1 MQICHERIPYGGQ
14 NIQISTQSARTIGV
28 GFVLDRRTRKLPSL
42 HPLEKEKTLA
52 NLFPI
57 WYHNDTDEKKA
68 AIIYMGKW
76 NASTLSLTGVGEARR
91 AALEKAEIRTL
102 GDLVLDFP
110 RAYQD
115 RGTIV
120 PIAQLGEWEEGKPA
134 AILATVATEP
144 QVRMIRRGMTLCKF
158 RVFDESGT
166 LEVTYFNMPYV
177 RDTFHTGATFRFFGK
192 YTRAP
197 SGKMQAANP
206 IYEPYAEDRA
216 LPSIVPVYSLP
227 GGIRQKQMH
236 QMTGEALRICGPE
249 IAETL
254 PPEILQKMAL
264 PSRTYMINTLHR
276 PQSMADLER
285 AKRRLVFEELFLQF
299 LCMAQSGAGE
309 AKPNPCVMAD
319 TDTSPLTALL
329 PYPLT
334 GAQKRSIAE
343 IAADVS
349 GAFRMNRIL
358 IGDVGSG
365 KTVVAAAGAYLAVK
379 NGYRAAI
386 LVPTE
391 ILASQHYAD
400 LSPLFAALGIR
411 TALLTGSTPKKQRM
425 EIYAGLTDDVLTLD
439 GTGAVEVIIG
449 THALLTESVV
459 IDRLGMVIIDE
470 QHRFGVLE
478 RAAILDKGD
487 GCHCLVMS
495 ATPIP
500 RTLSL
505 VAYGGLS
512 RSILDEM
519 PSGRQKVDTFLVD
532 SGYHARLL
540 GFIRKQ
546 KAEGHQTYV
555 VCPAVEETAA
565 EEKASADPD
574 DLSNIPLSFEPEE
587 EKPPLKAAVAYAQ
600 TLSEELPELSV
611 AFVHGRMRPA
621 EKDAVMQRFLSGD
634 VDVLVS
640 TTVIE
645 VGVNVPNA
653 TLMIVENAERFGLS
667 QLHQLRGRV
676 GRGSAKSYFVMVT
689 DSVQEASVERLKVIK
704 KYTDGYAIAEMDLE
718 MRGPGDFI
726 TGSGTRQHGEDRFR
740 LAASCRD
747 NVLIEETVRLAREVT
762 DRDPMLSAMPA
773 IRTQLDRL
781 RLDEENTGN

>member
-1 MQICHERIPYGGQ
+1 MG
-14 NIQISTQSARTIGV
+14 NWNTSVLALSGV
-28 GFVLDRRTRKLPSL
+28 GD
-42 HPLEKEKTLA
+42 
-52 NLFPI
+52 
-57 WYHNDTDEKKA
+57 
-68 AIIYMGKW
+68 
-76 NASTLSLTGVGEARR
+76 ARR
-91 AALEKAEIRTL
+91 AALEKAGIRTL

-120 PIAQLGEWEEGKPA
+120 PIARLCDLEEGRPA

-144 QVRMIRRGMTLCKF
+144 QFRVIRRGMSLTKV

-166 LEVTYFNMPYV
+166 LEITYFNMPYV
-177 RDTFHTGATFRFFGK
+177 REAFHIGATYRFFGK
-192 YTRAP
+192 YNRAP
-197 SGKMQAANP
+197 NGKMQTANP
-206 IYEPYAEDRA
+206 IYEPFSEDKP

-236 QMTGEALRICGPE
+236 QMTGEALRLCGAE
-249 IAETL
+249 ITETL
-254 PPEILQKMAL
+254 PPEILQRMAL
-264 PSRTYMINTLHR
+264 PARSYMIHALHR
-276 PQSMADLER
+276 PENMAHLER

-319 TDTSPLTALL
+319 TDTTPLTALL
-329 PYPLT
+329 PYSLT
-334 GAQKRSIAE
+334 GAQSRAIAE

-349 GAFRMNRIL
+349 GKNRMNRIL

-379 NGYRAAI
+379 NGYRAAL

-391 ILASQHYAD
+391 ILAAQHHAD
-400 LSPLFAALGIR
+400 LAPLFAGLGIR
-411 TALLTGSTPKKQRM
+411 AELLTGSTPKKKRAQ
-425 EIYAGLTDDVLTLD
+425 ITDALTDETLTID
-439 GTGAVEVIIG
+439 GSGKVDVIIG

-470 QHRFGVLE
+470 QHRFGVME

-512 RSILDEM
+512 RSVLDEM
-519 PSGRQKVDTFLVD
+519 PAGRQKIDTFLVD
-532 SGYHARLL
+532 STFHERLI

-555 VCPAVEETAA
+555 VCPAVEEAEP
-565 EEKASADPD
+565 EEKASADPE
-574 DLSNIPLSFEPEE
+574 DLANMQLTLEPEE
-587 EKPPLKAAVAYAQ
+587 EKPPLKAAVAYAE
-600 TLSEELPELSV
+600 TLAQELPELSV
-611 AFVHGRMRPA
+611 AFVHGKMRPA
-621 EKDAVMQRFLSGD
+621 DKEEVMRRFVAGA

-653 TLMIVENAERFGLS
+653 TLMIVENADRFGLS

-676 GRGSAKSYFVMVT
+676 GRGQAKSYFVMVT
-689 DSVQEASVERLKVIK
+689 DSTQESSLERLRVIK
-704 KYTDGYAIAEMDLE
+704 KYTDGYEIAEMDLAL
-718 MRGPGDFI
+718 RGPGDFI

-747 NVLIEETVRLAREVT
+747 SNLIEESVSLARAVI
-762 DRDPMLSAMPA
+762 DRDPTLSAMPA
-773 IRTQLDRL
+773 IRLQLDRL
-781 RLDEENTGN
+781 RRENEADNTRN

>member
-1 MQICHERIPYGGQ
+1 MGNWNR
-14 NIQISTQSARTIGV
+14 S
-28 GFVLDRRTRKLPSL
+28 VLA
-42 HPLEKEKTLA
+42 LA
-52 NLFPI
+52 
-57 WYHNDTDEKKA
+57 
-68 AIIYMGKW
+68 
-76 NASTLSLTGVGEARR
+76 GVGEARR
-91 AALEKAEIRTL
+91 AALEKAGICTL

-120 PIAQLGEWEEGKPA
+120 SIARLAELDENTPC

-144 QVRMIRRGMTLCKF
+144 QFRVIRRGMSLTKF

-177 RDTFHTGATFRFFGK
+177 RDAFHIGATYRFFGK
-192 YTRAP
+192 YNRAP
-197 SGKMQAANP
+197 NGKMQTANP
-206 IYEPYAEDRA
+206 IYEPFSEDKP
-216 LPSIVPVYSLP
+216 LPAIVPVYSLP

-236 QMTGEALRICGPE
+236 QMTDEALRLCGAE

-254 PPEILQKMAL
+254 PPAILQEMAL
-264 PSRTYMINTLHR
+264 PARSYMIRTLHR
-276 PQSMADLER
+276 PETMADLDR

-319 TDTSPLTALL
+319 TDTTPLTALL
-329 PYPLT
+329 PYSLT
-334 GAQKRSIAE
+334 GAQSRAIAE

-349 GAFRMNRIL
+349 GKNRMNRIL

-365 KTVVAAAGAYLAVK
+365 KTVVAAAGAYLTVK
-379 NGYRAAI
+379 NGYRAAL

-391 ILASQHYAD
+391 ILAAQHHAD
-400 LSPLFAALGIR
+400 LAPLFAGLGIR
-411 TALLTGSTPKKQRM
+411 AELLTGSTPRKKRAQ
-425 EIYAGLTDDVLTLD
+425 ITDALTDETLTID
-439 GTGAVEVIIG
+439 GSGKVDVIIG

-470 QHRFGVLE
+470 QHRFGVME

-512 RSILDEM
+512 RSVLDEM
-519 PSGRQKVDTFLVD
+519 PAGRQKIDTFLVD
-532 SGYHARLL
+532 STFHERLI

-555 VCPAVEETAA
+555 VCPAVEEAEP
-565 EEKASADPD
+565 EEKASADPE
-574 DLSNIPLSFEPEE
+574 DLANMQLTLEPEE
-587 EKPPLKAAVAYAQ
+587 EKPPLKAAVAYAE
-600 TLSEELPELSV
+600 TLAQELPELSV
-611 AFVHGRMRPA
+611 AFVHGKMRPA
-621 EKDAVMQRFLSGD
+621 DKEEVMRRFVAGA

-676 GRGSAKSYFVMVT
+676 GRGKAKSYFVMVT
-689 DSVQEASVERLKVIK
+689 DSKQEASLERLRVIK
-704 KYTDGYAIAEMDLE
+704 KYTDGYEIAEMDLAL
-718 MRGPGDFI
+718 RGPGDFI

-747 NVLIEETVRLAREVT
+747 TALIEESVSLARAVI
-762 DRDPMLSAMPA
+762 DRDPTLSAMPA
-773 IRTQLDRL
+773 IRLQLDRL
-781 RLDEENTGN
+781 RRERETDNTGN

>member
-1 MQICHERIPYGGQ
+1 MWREKRERFSVSPKKKGGG
-14 NIQISTQSARTIGV
+14 NMGNWNTSVLALSGV
-28 GFVLDRRTRKLPSL
+28 GD
-42 HPLEKEKTLA
+42 
-52 NLFPI
+52 
-57 WYHNDTDEKKA
+57 
-68 AIIYMGKW
+68 
-76 NASTLSLTGVGEARR
+76 ARR
-91 AALEKAEIRTL
+91 AALEKAGIRTL

-120 PIAQLGEWEEGKPA
+120 PIARLCDLEEGKPA

-144 QVRMIRRGMTLCKF
+144 QFRVIRRGMSLTKF

-166 LEVTYFNMPYV
+166 LEITYFNMPYV
-177 RDTFHTGATFRFFGK
+177 REAFHIGATYRFFGK
-192 YTRAP
+192 YNRAP
-197 SGKMQAANP
+197 NGKMQTANP
-206 IYEPYAEDRA
+206 IYEPFSEDKP

-236 QMTGEALRICGPE
+236 QMTGEALRLCGAE
-249 IAETL
+249 ITETL
-254 PPEILQKMAL
+254 PPEILQRMAL
-264 PSRTYMINTLHR
+264 PARSYMIHALHR
-276 PQSMADLER
+276 PENMAHLER
-285 AKRRLVFEELFLQF
+285 AKRRLVFEELLLQF

-319 TDTSPLTALL
+319 TDTTPLTALL
-329 PYPLT
+329 PYSLT
-334 GAQKRSIAE
+334 GAQSRAIAE

-349 GAFRMNRIL
+349 GKNRMNRIL

-379 NGYRAAI
+379 NGYRAAL

-391 ILASQHYAD
+391 ILAAQHHAD
-400 LSPLFAALGIR
+400 LAPLFAGLGIR
-411 TALLTGSTPKKQRM
+411 AELLTGSTPKKKRAQ
-425 EIYAGLTDDVLTLD
+425 ITDALTDETLTID
-439 GTGAVEVIIG
+439 GSGKVDVIIG

-470 QHRFGVLE
+470 QHRFGVME

-512 RSILDEM
+512 RSVLDEM
-519 PSGRQKVDTFLVD
+519 PAGRQKIDTFLVD
-532 SGYHARLL
+532 STFHERLI

-555 VCPAVEETAA
+555 VCPAVEEAEP
-565 EEKASADPD
+565 EEKASADPE
-574 DLSNIPLSFEPEE
+574 DLANMQLTLEPEE
-587 EKPPLKAAVAYAQ
+587 EKPPLKAAVAYAE
-600 TLSEELPELSV
+600 TLAQELPELSV
-611 AFVHGRMRPA
+611 AFVHGKMRPA
-621 EKDAVMQRFLSGD
+621 DKEEVMRRFVAGA

-676 GRGSAKSYFVMVT
+676 GRGQAKSYFVMVT
-689 DSVQEASVERLKVIK
+689 DSTQESSLERLRVIK
-704 KYTDGYAIAEMDLE
+704 KYTDGYEIAEMDLAL
-718 MRGPGDFI
+718 RGPGDFI

-747 NVLIEETVRLAREVT
+747 TALIEECVSLARAVI
-762 DRDPMLSAMPA
+762 DRDPTLSAMPA
-773 IRTQLDRL
+773 IRLQLDRL
-781 RLDEENTGN
+781 RRERETDNTGN

>member
-1 MQICHERIPYGGQ
+1 MGNWNR
-14 NIQISTQSARTIGV
+14 S
-28 GFVLDRRTRKLPSL
+28 VLA
-42 HPLEKEKTLA
+42 LA
-52 NLFPI
+52 
-57 WYHNDTDEKKA
+57 
-68 AIIYMGKW
+68 
-76 NASTLSLTGVGEARR
+76 GVGEARR
-91 AALEKAEIRTL
+91 AALEKAGICTL

-120 PIAQLGEWEEGKPA
+120 SIARLAELDENTPC

-144 QVRMIRRGMTLCKF
+144 QFRVIRRGMSLTKF

-177 RDTFHTGATFRFFGK
+177 RDAFHIGATYRFFGK
-192 YTRAP
+192 YNRAP
-197 SGKMQAANP
+197 NGKMQTANP
-206 IYEPYAEDRA
+206 IYEPFSEDKP
-216 LPSIVPVYSLP
+216 LPAIVPVYSLP

-236 QMTGEALRICGPE
+236 QMTDEALRLCGAE

-254 PPEILQKMAL
+254 PPAILQEMAL
-264 PSRTYMINTLHR
+264 PARSYMIRTLHR
-276 PQSMADLER
+276 PETMADLER

-319 TDTSPLTALL
+319 TDTTPLTALL
-329 PYPLT
+329 PYSLT
-334 GAQKRSIAE
+334 GAQSRAIAE

-349 GAFRMNRIL
+349 GKNRMNRIL

-365 KTVVAAAGAYLAVK
+365 KTVVAAAGAYLTVK
-379 NGYRAAI
+379 NGYRAAL

-391 ILASQHYAD
+391 ILAAQHHAD
-400 LSPLFAALGIR
+400 LAPLFAGLGIR
-411 TALLTGSTPKKQRM
+411 AELLTGSTPRKKRAQ
-425 EIYAGLTDDVLTLD
+425 ITDALTDETLTID
-439 GTGAVEVIIG
+439 GSGKVDVIIG

-470 QHRFGVLE
+470 QHRFGVME

-512 RSILDEM
+512 RSVLDEM
-519 PSGRQKVDTFLVD
+519 PAGRQKIDTFLVD
-532 SGYHARLL
+532 STFHERLI

-555 VCPAVEETAA
+555 VCPAVEEAEP
-565 EEKASADPD
+565 EEKASADPE
-574 DLSNIPLSFEPEE
+574 DLANMQLTLEPEE
-587 EKPPLKAAVAYAQ
+587 EKPPLKAAVAYAE
-600 TLSEELPELSV
+600 TLQQELPELSV
-611 AFVHGRMRPA
+611 AFVHGKMRPA
-621 EKDAVMQRFLSGD
+621 DKEEVMRRFVAGA

-676 GRGSAKSYFVMVT
+676 GRGKAKSYFVMVT
-689 DSVQEASVERLKVIK
+689 DSKQEASLERLRVIK
-704 KYTDGYAIAEMDLE
+704 KYTDGYEIAEMDLAL
-718 MRGPGDFI
+718 RGPGDFI

-747 NVLIEETVRLAREVT
+747 NDLIEETVRLARAML
-762 DRDPMLSAMPA
+762 DRDPTLSAMPA
-773 IRTQLDRL
+773 IRLQLDRL
-781 RLDEENTGN
+781 RRERETDNTGN

>member
-1 MQICHERIPYGGQ
+1 MG
-14 NIQISTQSARTIGV
+14 NWNTSVLALSGV
-28 GFVLDRRTRKLPSL
+28 GD
-42 HPLEKEKTLA
+42 
-52 NLFPI
+52 
-57 WYHNDTDEKKA
+57 
-68 AIIYMGKW
+68 
-76 NASTLSLTGVGEARR
+76 ARR
-91 AALEKAEIRTL
+91 AALEKAGIRTL

-120 PIAQLGEWEEGKPA
+120 PIARLCDLEEGRPA

-144 QVRMIRRGMTLCKF
+144 QFRVIRRGMSLTKF

-166 LEVTYFNMPYV
+166 LEITYFNMPYV
-177 RDTFHTGATFRFFGK
+177 REAFHIGATYRFFGK
-192 YTRAP
+192 YNRAP
-197 SGKMQAANP
+197 NGKMQTANP
-206 IYEPYAEDRA
+206 IYEPFLEDKP

-236 QMTGEALRICGPE
+236 QMTGEALRLCGAE
-249 IAETL
+249 ITETL
-254 PPEILQKMAL
+254 PPEILQRMAL
-264 PSRTYMINTLHR
+264 PARSYMIHALHR
-276 PQSMADLER
+276 PENMAHLER
-285 AKRRLVFEELFLQF
+285 SKRRLVFEELFLQF

-319 TDTSPLTALL
+319 TDTTPLTALL
-329 PYPLT
+329 PYSLT
-334 GAQKRSIAE
+334 GAQSRAIAE

-349 GAFRMNRIL
+349 GKNRMNRIL

-379 NGYRAAI
+379 NGYRAAL

-391 ILASQHYAD
+391 ILAAQHHAD
-400 LSPLFAALGIR
+400 LAPLFAGLGIR
-411 TALLTGSTPKKQRM
+411 AELLTGSTPKKKRAQ
-425 EIYAGLTDDVLTLD
+425 ITDALTDETLTID
-439 GTGAVEVIIG
+439 GSGKVDVIIG

-470 QHRFGVLE
+470 QHRFGVME

-512 RSILDEM
+512 RSVLDEM
-519 PSGRQKVDTFLVD
+519 PAGRQKIDTFLVD
-532 SGYHARLL
+532 STFHERLI

-555 VCPAVEETAA
+555 VCPAVEEAEP
-565 EEKASADPD
+565 EEKASADPE
-574 DLSNIPLSFEPEE
+574 DLANMQLTLEPEE
-587 EKPPLKAAVAYAQ
+587 EKPPLKAAVAYAE
-600 TLSEELPELSV
+600 TLAQELPELSV
-611 AFVHGRMRPA
+611 AFVHGKMRPA
-621 EKDAVMQRFLSGD
+621 DKEEVMRRFVAGA

-676 GRGSAKSYFVMVT
+676 GRGQAKSYFVMVT
-689 DSVQEASVERLKVIK
+689 DSTQESSLERLRVIK
-704 KYTDGYAIAEMDLE
+704 KYTDGYEIAEMDLAL
-718 MRGPGDFI
+718 RGPGDFI

-747 NVLIEETVRLAREVT
+747 TALIEESVSLARTVI
-762 DRDPMLSAMPA
+762 DRDPTLSAMPA
-773 IRTQLDRL
+773 IRLQLDRL
-781 RLDEENTGN
+781 RKENEADNTGN

>member
-1 MQICHERIPYGGQ
+1 MGNWNR
-14 NIQISTQSARTIGV
+14 S
-28 GFVLDRRTRKLPSL
+28 VLA
-42 HPLEKEKTLA
+42 LA
-52 NLFPI
+52 
-57 WYHNDTDEKKA
+57 
-68 AIIYMGKW
+68 
-76 NASTLSLTGVGEARR
+76 GVGEARR
-91 AALEKAEIRTL
+91 AALEKAGICTL

-120 PIAQLGEWEEGKPA
+120 SIARLAELDENTPC

-144 QVRMIRRGMTLCKF
+144 QFRVIRRGMSLTKF

-177 RDTFHTGATFRFFGK
+177 RDAFHIGATYRFFGK
-192 YTRAP
+192 YNRAP
-197 SGKMQAANP
+197 NGKMQTANP
-206 IYEPYAEDRA
+206 IYEPFSEDKP
-216 LPSIVPVYSLP
+216 LPAIVPVYSLP

-236 QMTGEALRICGPE
+236 QMTDEALRLCGAE

-254 PPEILQKMAL
+254 PPAILQEMAL
-264 PSRTYMINTLHR
+264 PARSYMIRTLHR
-276 PQSMADLER
+276 PETMADLER

-319 TDTSPLTALL
+319 TDTTPLTALL
-329 PYPLT
+329 PYSLT
-334 GAQKRSIAE
+334 GAQSRAIAE

-349 GAFRMNRIL
+349 GKNRMNRIL

-365 KTVVAAAGAYLAVK
+365 KTVVAAAGAYLTVK
-379 NGYRAAI
+379 NGYRAAL

-391 ILASQHYAD
+391 ILAAQHHAD
-400 LSPLFAALGIR
+400 LAPLFAGLGIR
-411 TALLTGSTPKKQRM
+411 AELLTGSTPKKKRAQ
-425 EIYAGLTDDVLTLD
+425 ITDALTDETLTID
-439 GTGAVEVIIG
+439 GSGKVDVIIG

-470 QHRFGVLE
+470 QHRFGVME

-487 GCHCLVMS
+487 CHCLVMS

-512 RSILDEM
+512 RSVLDEM
-519 PSGRQKVDTFLVD
+519 PAGRQKIDTFLVD
-532 SGYHARLL
+532 STFHERLI

-555 VCPAVEETAA
+555 VCPAVEEAEP
-565 EEKASADPD
+565 EEKASADPE
-574 DLSNIPLSFEPEE
+574 DLANMQLTLEPEE
-587 EKPPLKAAVAYAQ
+587 EKPPLKAAVAYAE
-600 TLSEELPELSV
+600 TLAQELPELSV
-611 AFVHGRMRPA
+611 AFVHGKMRPA
-621 EKDAVMQRFLSGD
+621 DKEEVMRRFVAGA

-676 GRGSAKSYFVMVT
+676 GRGKAKSYFVMVT
-689 DSVQEASVERLKVIK
+689 DSKQEASLERLRVIK
-704 KYTDGYAIAEMDLE
+704 KYTDGYEIAEMDLAL
-718 MRGPGDFI
+718 RGPGDFI

-747 NVLIEETVRLAREVT
+747 TALIEESVSLARAVI
-762 DRDPMLSAMPA
+762 DRDPTLSAMPA
-773 IRTQLDRL
+773 IRLQLDRL
-781 RLDEENTGN
+781 RRERETDNTGN

>member
-1 MQICHERIPYGGQ
+1 MGNWNR
-14 NIQISTQSARTIGV
+14 S
-28 GFVLDRRTRKLPSL
+28 VLA
-42 HPLEKEKTLA
+42 LA
-52 NLFPI
+52 
-57 WYHNDTDEKKA
+57 
-68 AIIYMGKW
+68 
-76 NASTLSLTGVGEARR
+76 GVGEARR
-91 AALEKAEIRTL
+91 AALEKAGICTL

-120 PIAQLGEWEEGKPA
+120 SIARLAELDENTPC

-144 QVRMIRRGMTLCKF
+144 QFRVIRRGMSLTKF

-177 RDTFHTGATFRFFGK
+177 RDAFHIGGTYRFFGK
-192 YTRAP
+192 YNRAP
-197 SGKMQAANP
+197 NGKMQTANP
-206 IYEPYAEDRA
+206 IYEPFSEDKP
-216 LPSIVPVYSLP
+216 LPAIVPVYSLP

-236 QMTGEALRICGPE
+236 QMTDEALRLCGAE
-249 IAETL
+249 ITETL
-254 PPEILQKMAL
+254 PPEILQRMAL
-264 PSRTYMINTLHR
+264 PARSYMIRTLHR
-276 PQSMADLER
+276 PETMADLDR
-285 AKRRLVFEELFLQF
+285 AKRRLVFEELLLQF

-309 AKPNPCVMAD
+309 RKPNSCVLAD
-319 TDTSPLTALL
+319 TDISPLTALL

-334 GAQKRSIAE
+334 GAQTRAIGE
-343 IAADVS
+343 IATDVA
-349 GAFRMNRIL
+349 GAYRMNRIL

-365 KTVVAAAGAYLAVK
+365 KTVVAAASAYLAVK
-379 NGYRAAI
+379 NGYRAAL

-391 ILASQHYAD
+391 ILAAQHYAD
-400 LSPLFAALGIR
+400 LAPLFAKLGIR
-411 TALLTGSTPKKQRM
+411 VELLTGSTPKKKRT
-425 EIYAGLTDDVLTLD
+425 EIAEALTDELLTID
-439 GTGAVEVIIG
+439 GGGKVEFIIG
-449 THALLTESVV
+449 THALLTESVA

-470 QHRFGVLE
+470 QHRFGVME

-487 GCHCLVMS
+487 CHCLVMS

-512 RSILDEM
+512 RSVLDEM
-519 PSGRQKVDTFLVD
+519 PAGRQKIDTFLVD
-532 SGYHARLL
+532 STFHERLI

-546 KAEGHQTYV
+546 KAECHQTYV
-555 VCPAVEETAA
+555 VCPAVEEAEP
-565 EEKASADPD
+565 EEKASADPE
-574 DLSNIPLSFEPEE
+574 DLANMQLTLEPEE
-587 EKPPLKAAVAYAQ
+587 EKPPLKAAVAYAE
-600 TLSEELPELSV
+600 TLAQELPELSV
-611 AFVHGRMRPA
+611 AFVHGKMRPA
-621 EKDAVMQRFLSGD
+621 DKEEVMRRFVAGA

-676 GRGSAKSYFVMVT
+676 GRGQAKSYFVMVT
-689 DSVQEASVERLKVIK
+689 DSKQESSLERLRVIK
-704 KYTDGYAIAEMDLE
+704 KYTDGYEIAEMDLAL
-718 MRGPGDFI
+718 RGPGDFI

-747 NVLIEETVRLAREVT
+747 NDLIEETVHLARDMV
-762 DRDPMLSAMPA
+762 DRDPTLANTPA
-773 IRTQLDRL
+773 L
-781 RLDEENTGN
+781 RAQVEALRHDLEADNTGN

>member
-1 MQICHERIPYGGQ
+1 MGKRRFQVAFTIKSPYQ
-14 NIQISTQSARTIGV
+14 QVSLQQKNDKCGV
-28 GFVLDRRTRKLPSL
+28 SP
-42 HPLEKEKTLA
+42 EKTLA
-52 NLFPI
+52 NRGAI
-57 WYHNDTDEKKA
+57 WYDNYNRYKKA
-68 AIIYMGKW
+68 ADDMDNW
-76 NASTLSLTGVGEARR
+76 NRSVLALTGVGEARR
-91 AALEKAEIRTL
+91 AALEKAGIRTL
-102 GDLVLDFP
+102 GDLVLDYP

-120 PIAQLGEWEEGKPA
+120 PIARLAELDEGTPA

-144 QVRMIRRGMTLCKF
+144 QFRVIRRGMSLTKF

-177 RDTFHTGATFRFFGK
+177 REAFHIGATYRFFGK
-192 YTRAP
+192 YNRAP
-197 SGKMQAANP
+197 NGKMQSANP
-206 IYEPYAEDRA
+206 IYEPFSEDKP
-216 LPSIVPVYSLP
+216 LPAIVPVYSLP

-236 QMTGEALRICGPE
+236 QMTGEALRLCGAE
-249 IAETL
+249 IPETL
-254 PPEILQKMAL
+254 PPAILQEMAL
-264 PSRTYMINTLHR
+264 PARTYMIRTLHR
-276 PQSMADLER
+276 PETMADLDR
-285 AKRRLVFEELFLQF
+285 AKRRLVFEELLLQF

-309 AKPNPCVMAD
+309 TKPNVCVMAD
-319 TDTSPLTALL
+319 TDVTPLTALL

-334 GAQKRSIAE
+334 GAQSRAVGE
-343 IAADVS
+343 IAADVA
-349 GAFRMNRIL
+349 GKNRMNRIL

-365 KTVVAAAGAYLAVK
+365 KTVVAAASAYLAVK
-379 NGYRAAI
+379 NGYRAAL

-391 ILASQHYAD
+391 ILAAQHYAD
-400 LSPLFAALGIR
+400 LAPLFEKLGIR
-411 TALLTGSTPKKQRM
+411 TALLTGSTSKKERA
-425 EIYAGLTDDVLTLD
+425 EITAALSDDTLTLD
-439 GTGAVEVIIG
+439 DSGKIGFIIG

-459 IDRLGMVIIDE
+459 IDRLGMAIIDE
-470 QHRFGVLE
+470 QHRFGVME
-478 RAAILDKGD
+478 RAAILDKSD

-512 RSILDEM
+512 RSVLDEM
-519 PSGRQKVDTFLVD
+519 PAGRQKIDTFLVD
-532 SGYHARLL
+532 STYHERLL

-555 VCPAVEETAA
+555 VCPAVEEAQQP
-565 EEKASADPD
+565 EKPSADPED
-574 DLSNIPLSFEPEE
+574 YANMTLDFASEE
-587 EKPPLKAAVAYAQ
+587 EKPPLKAATTYAE
-600 TLSEELPELSV
+600 TLAKELPELSV
-611 AFVHGRMRPA
+611 AFVHGKMRPA
-621 EKDAVMQRFLSGD
+621 EKDAVMRHFIAGE

-676 GRGSAKSYFVMVT
+676 GRGKAKSYFVMVT
-689 DSVQEASVERLKVIK
+689 DSRQDASLERLRVIK
-704 KYTDGYAIAEMDLE
+704 KYTDGYEIAEMDLAL
-718 MRGPGDFI
+718 RGPGDFI

-747 NVLIEETVRLAREVT
+747 NDLIEETVRLARGMV
-762 DRDPMLSAMPA
+762 DRDPTLSHTPA
-773 IRTQLDRL
+773 L
-781 RLDEENTGN
+781 RAQVDALRRDMEADNTGN

>member
-1 MQICHERIPYGGQ
+1 MGNWNR
-14 NIQISTQSARTIGV
+14 S
-28 GFVLDRRTRKLPSL
+28 VLA
-42 HPLEKEKTLA
+42 LA
-52 NLFPI
+52 
-57 WYHNDTDEKKA
+57 
-68 AIIYMGKW
+68 
-76 NASTLSLTGVGEARR
+76 GVGEARR
-91 AALEKAEIRTL
+91 AALEKAGICTL

-120 PIAQLGEWEEGKPA
+120 SIARLAELDENTPC

-144 QVRMIRRGMTLCKF
+144 QFRVIRRGMSLTKF

-177 RDTFHTGATFRFFGK
+177 RDAFHIGGTYRFFGK
-192 YTRAP
+192 YNRAP
-197 SGKMQAANP
+197 NGKMQTANP
-206 IYEPYAEDRA
+206 IYEPFSEDKP
-216 LPSIVPVYSLP
+216 LPAIVPVYSLP

-236 QMTGEALRICGPE
+236 QMTDEALRLCGAE
-249 IAETL
+249 ITETL
-254 PPEILQKMAL
+254 PPEILQRMAL
-264 PSRTYMINTLHR
+264 PARSYMIRTLHR
-276 PQSMADLER
+276 PETMADLDR
-285 AKRRLVFEELFLQF
+285 AKRRLVFEELLLQF

-309 AKPNPCVMAD
+309 RKPNSCVLAD
-319 TDTSPLTALL
+319 TDISPLTALL

-334 GAQKRSIAE
+334 GAQTRAIGE
-343 IAADVS
+343 IATDVA
-349 GAFRMNRIL
+349 GAYRMNRIL

-365 KTVVAAAGAYLAVK
+365 KTVVAAASAYLAVK
-379 NGYRAAI
+379 NGYRAAL

-391 ILASQHYAD
+391 ILAAQHYAD
-400 LSPLFAALGIR
+400 LAPLFAKLGIR
-411 TALLTGSTPKKQRM
+411 VELLTGSTPKKKRT
-425 EIYAGLTDDVLTLD
+425 EIAEALTDELLTID
-439 GTGAVEVIIG
+439 GGGKVEFIIG
-449 THALLTESVV
+449 THALLTESVA

-470 QHRFGVLE
+470 QHRFGVME

-487 GCHCLVMS
+487 CHCLVMS

-512 RSILDEM
+512 RSVLDEM
-519 PSGRQKVDTFLVD
+519 PAGRQKIDTFLVD
-532 SGYHARLL
+532 STFHERLI

-555 VCPAVEETAA
+555 VCPAVEEAEP
-565 EEKASADPD
+565 EEKASADPE
-574 DLSNIPLSFEPEE
+574 DLANMQLTLEPEE
-587 EKPPLKAAVAYAQ
+587 EKPPLKAAVAYAE
-600 TLSEELPELSV
+600 TLAQELPELSV
-611 AFVHGRMRPA
+611 AFVHGKMRPA
-621 EKDAVMQRFLSGD
+621 DKEEVMRRFVAGA

-676 GRGSAKSYFVMVT
+676 GRGQAKSYFVMVT
-689 DSVQEASVERLKVIK
+689 DSKQESSLERLRVIK
-704 KYTDGYAIAEMDLE
+704 KYTDGYEIAEMDLAL
-718 MRGPGDFI
+718 RGPGDFI

-747 NVLIEETVRLAREVT
+747 NDLIEETVHLARDMV
-762 DRDPMLSAMPA
+762 DRDPTLANTPA
-773 IRTQLDRL
+773 L
-781 RLDEENTGN
+781 RAQVEALRHDLEADNTGN

>member
-1 MQICHERIPYGGQ
+1 MWREKRERFSVSPKKKGGG
-14 NIQISTQSARTIGV
+14 NMGNWNTSVLALSGV
-28 GFVLDRRTRKLPSL
+28 GD
-42 HPLEKEKTLA
+42 
-52 NLFPI
+52 
-57 WYHNDTDEKKA
+57 
-68 AIIYMGKW
+68 
-76 NASTLSLTGVGEARR
+76 ARR
-91 AALEKAEIRTL
+91 AALEKAGIRTL

-120 PIAQLGEWEEGKPA
+120 PIARLCDLEEGRPA

-144 QVRMIRRGMTLCKF
+144 QFRVIRRGMSLTKF

-166 LEVTYFNMPYV
+166 LEITYFNMPYV
-177 RDTFHTGATFRFFGK
+177 REAFHIGATYRFFGK
-192 YTRAP
+192 YNRAP
-197 SGKMQAANP
+197 NGKMQTANP
-206 IYEPYAEDRA
+206 IYEPFSEDKP

-236 QMTGEALRICGPE
+236 QMTGEALRLCGAE
-249 IAETL
+249 ITETL
-254 PPEILQKMAL
+254 PPEILQRMAL
-264 PSRTYMINTLHR
+264 PARSYMIHALHR
-276 PQSMADLER
+276 PENMTHLER

-319 TDTSPLTALL
+319 TDTTPLTALL
-329 PYPLT
+329 PYSLT
-334 GAQKRSIAE
+334 GAQSRAIAE

-349 GAFRMNRIL
+349 GKNRMNRIL

-379 NGYRAAI
+379 NGYRAAL

-391 ILASQHYAD
+391 ILAAQHHAD
-400 LSPLFAALGIR
+400 LAPLFAGLGIR
-411 TALLTGSTPKKQRM
+411 AELLTGSTPKKKRAQ
-425 EIYAGLTDDVLTLD
+425 ITDALTDETLTID
-439 GTGAVEVIIG
+439 GSGKVDVIIG

-470 QHRFGVLE
+470 QHRFGVME

-512 RSILDEM
+512 RSVLDEM
-519 PSGRQKVDTFLVD
+519 PAGRQKIDTFLVD
-532 SGYHARLL
+532 STFHERLI

-555 VCPAVEETAA
+555 VCPAVEEAEP
-565 EEKASADPD
+565 EEKASADPE
-574 DLSNIPLSFEPEE
+574 DLANMQLTLEPEE
-587 EKPPLKAAVAYAQ
+587 EKPPLKAAVAYAE
-600 TLSEELPELSV
+600 TLAQELPELSV
-611 AFVHGRMRPA
+611 AFVHGKMRPA
-621 EKDAVMQRFLSGD
+621 DKEEVMRRFVAGA

-676 GRGSAKSYFVMVT
+676 GRGQAKSYFVMVT
-689 DSVQEASVERLKVIK
+689 DSTQESSLERLRVIK
-704 KYTDGYAIAEMDLE
+704 KYTDGYEIAEMDLAL
-718 MRGPGDFI
+718 RGPGDFI

-747 NVLIEETVRLAREVT
+747 TALIEECVSLARAVI
-762 DRDPMLSAMPA
+762 DRDPTLSAMPA
-773 IRTQLDRL
+773 IRLQLDRL
-781 RLDEENTGN
+781 RRERETDNTGN

>member
-1 MQICHERIPYGGQ
+1 MGNWNR
-14 NIQISTQSARTIGV
+14 S
-28 GFVLDRRTRKLPSL
+28 VLA
-42 HPLEKEKTLA
+42 LA
-52 NLFPI
+52 
-57 WYHNDTDEKKA
+57 
-68 AIIYMGKW
+68 
-76 NASTLSLTGVGEARR
+76 GVGEARR
-91 AALEKAEIRTL
+91 AALEKAGICTL

-120 PIAQLGEWEEGKPA
+120 SIARLAELDENTPC

-144 QVRMIRRGMTLCKF
+144 QFRVIRRGMSLTKF

-177 RDTFHTGATFRFFGK
+177 RDAFHIGATYRFFGK
-192 YTRAP
+192 YNRAP
-197 SGKMQAANP
+197 NGKMQTANP
-206 IYEPYAEDRA
+206 IYEPFSEDKP
-216 LPSIVPVYSLP
+216 LPAIVPVYSLP

-236 QMTGEALRICGPE
+236 QMTDEALRLCGAE

-254 PPEILQKMAL
+254 PPAILQEMAL
-264 PSRTYMINTLHR
+264 PARSYMIRTLHR
-276 PQSMADLER
+276 PETMADLER

-319 TDTSPLTALL
+319 TDTTPLTALL
-329 PYPLT
+329 PYSLT
-334 GAQKRSIAE
+334 GAQSRAIAE

-349 GAFRMNRIL
+349 GKNRMNRIL

-365 KTVVAAAGAYLAVK
+365 KTVVAAAGAYLTVK
-379 NGYRAAI
+379 NGYRAAL

-391 ILASQHYAD
+391 ILAAQHHAD
-400 LSPLFAALGIR
+400 LAPLFAGLGIR
-411 TALLTGSTPKKQRM
+411 AELLTGSTPKKKRAQ
-425 EIYAGLTDDVLTLD
+425 ITDALTDETLTID
-439 GTGAVEVIIG
+439 GSGKVDVIIG

-470 QHRFGVLE
+470 QHRFGVME

-512 RSILDEM
+512 RSVLDEM
-519 PSGRQKVDTFLVD
+519 PAGRQKIDTFLVD
-532 SGYHARLL
+532 GTFHERLI

-555 VCPAVEETAA
+555 VCPAVEEAEP
-565 EEKASADPD
+565 EEKASADPE
-574 DLSNIPLSFEPEE
+574 DLANMQLTLEPEE
-587 EKPPLKAAVAYAQ
+587 EKPPLKAAVAYAE
-600 TLSEELPELSV
+600 TLQKELPELSV
-611 AFVHGRMRPA
+611 AFVHGKMRPA
-621 EKDAVMQRFLSGD
+621 DKEEVMRRFVAGA

-676 GRGSAKSYFVMVT
+676 GRGQAKSYFVMVT
-689 DSVQEASVERLKVIK
+689 DSTQESSLERLRVIK
-704 KYTDGYAIAEMDLE
+704 KYTDGYEIAEMDLAL
-718 MRGPGDFI
+718 RGPGDFI

-747 NVLIEETVRLAREVT
+747 TALIEESVSLARAVI
-762 DRDPMLSAMPA
+762 DRDPTLSAMPA
-773 IRTQLDRL
+773 IRLQLDRL
-781 RLDEENTGN
+781 RRERETDNTGN

>member
-1 MQICHERIPYGGQ
+1 MG
-14 NIQISTQSARTIGV
+14 NWNTSVLALSGV
-28 GFVLDRRTRKLPSL
+28 GD
-42 HPLEKEKTLA
+42 
-52 NLFPI
+52 
-57 WYHNDTDEKKA
+57 
-68 AIIYMGKW
+68 
-76 NASTLSLTGVGEARR
+76 ARR
-91 AALEKAEIRTL
+91 AALEKAGIRTL

-120 PIAQLGEWEEGKPA
+120 PIARLCDLEEGRPA

-144 QVRMIRRGMTLCKF
+144 QFRVIRRGMSLTKF

-166 LEVTYFNMPYV
+166 LEITYFNMPYV
-177 RDTFHTGATFRFFGK
+177 REAFHIGATYRFFGK
-192 YTRAP
+192 YNRAP
-197 SGKMQAANP
+197 NGKMQTANP
-206 IYEPYAEDRA
+206 IYEPFSEDKP

-236 QMTGEALRICGPE
+236 QMTGEALRLCGAE
-249 IAETL
+249 ITETL
-254 PPEILQKMAL
+254 PPEILQRMAL
-264 PSRTYMINTLHR
+264 PARSYMIHALHR
-276 PQSMADLER
+276 PENMAHLER

-319 TDTSPLTALL
+319 TDTTPLTALL
-329 PYPLT
+329 PYSLT
-334 GAQKRSIAE
+334 GAQSRAIAE

-349 GAFRMNRIL
+349 GKNRMNRIL

-379 NGYRAAI
+379 NGYRAAL

-391 ILASQHYAD
+391 ILAAQHHAD
-400 LSPLFAALGIR
+400 LAPLFAGLGIR
-411 TALLTGSTPKKQRM
+411 AELLTGSTPKKKRAQ
-425 EIYAGLTDDVLTLD
+425 ITDALTDETLTID
-439 GTGAVEVIIG
+439 GSGKVDVIIG

-470 QHRFGVLE
+470 QHRFGVME

-512 RSILDEM
+512 RSVLDEM
-519 PSGRQKVDTFLVD
+519 PAGRQKIDTFLVD
-532 SGYHARLL
+532 STFHERLI

-555 VCPAVEETAA
+555 VCPAVEEAEP
-565 EEKASADPD
+565 EEKASADPE
-574 DLSNIPLSFEPEE
+574 DLANMQLTLEPEE
-587 EKPPLKAAVAYAQ
+587 EKPPLKAAVAYAE
-600 TLSEELPELSV
+600 TLAQELPELSV
-611 AFVHGRMRPA
+611 AFVHGKMRPA
-621 EKDAVMQRFLSGD
+621 DKEEVMRRFVAGA

-676 GRGSAKSYFVMVT
+676 GRGQAKSYFVMVT
-689 DSVQEASVERLKVIK
+689 DSTQESSLERLRVIK
-704 KYTDGYAIAEMDLE
+704 KYTDGYEIAEMDLAL
-718 MRGPGDFI
+718 RGPGDFI

-747 NVLIEETVRLAREVT
+747 SNLIEESVSLARAVI
-762 DRDPMLSAMPA
+762 DRDPTLSAMPA
-773 IRTQLDRL
+773 IRLQLDRL
-781 RLDEENTGN
+781 RRENEADNTGN

>member
-1 MQICHERIPYGGQ
+1 MG
-14 NIQISTQSARTIGV
+14 NWNTSVLALSGV
-28 GFVLDRRTRKLPSL
+28 GD
-42 HPLEKEKTLA
+42 
-52 NLFPI
+52 
-57 WYHNDTDEKKA
+57 
-68 AIIYMGKW
+68 
-76 NASTLSLTGVGEARR
+76 ARR
-91 AALEKAEIRTL
+91 AALEKAGIRTL

-120 PIAQLGEWEEGKPA
+120 PIARLCDLEEGRPA

-144 QVRMIRRGMTLCKF
+144 QFRVIRRGMSLTKF

-166 LEVTYFNMPYV
+166 LEITYFNMPYV
-177 RDTFHTGATFRFFGK
+177 REAFHIGATYRFFGK
-192 YTRAP
+192 YNRAP
-197 SGKMQAANP
+197 NGKMQTANP
-206 IYEPYAEDRA
+206 IYEPFSEDKP

-236 QMTGEALRICGPE
+236 QMTGEALRLCGAE
-249 IAETL
+249 ITETL
-254 PPEILQKMAL
+254 PPEILQRMAL
-264 PSRTYMINTLHR
+264 PARSYMIHALHR
-276 PQSMADLER
+276 PENMAHLER

-309 AKPNPCVMAD
+309 AKPNPCAMAD
-319 TDTSPLTALL
+319 TDTTPLTALL
-329 PYPLT
+329 PYSLT
-334 GAQKRSIAE
+334 GAQSRAIAE

-349 GAFRMNRIL
+349 GKNRMNRIL

-379 NGYRAAI
+379 NGYRAAL

-391 ILASQHYAD
+391 ILAAQHHAD
-400 LSPLFAALGIR
+400 LAPLFAGLGIR
-411 TALLTGSTPKKQRM
+411 AELLTGSTPKKKRAQ
-425 EIYAGLTDDVLTLD
+425 ITDALTDETLTID
-439 GTGAVEVIIG
+439 GSGKVDVIIG

-470 QHRFGVLE
+470 QHRFGVME

-512 RSILDEM
+512 RSVLDEM
-519 PSGRQKVDTFLVD
+519 PAGRQKIDTFLVD
-532 SGYHARLL
+532 STFHERLI

-555 VCPAVEETAA
+555 VCPAVEEAEP
-565 EEKASADPD
+565 EEKASADPE
-574 DLSNIPLSFEPEE
+574 DLANMQLTLEPEE
-587 EKPPLKAAVAYAQ
+587 EKPPLKAAVAYAE
-600 TLSEELPELSV
+600 TLAQELPELSV
-611 AFVHGRMRPA
+611 AFVHGKMRPA
-621 EKDAVMQRFLSGD
+621 DKEEVMRRFVAGA

-676 GRGSAKSYFVMVT
+676 GRGQAKSYFVMVT
-689 DSVQEASVERLKVIK
+689 DSTQESSLERLRVIK
-704 KYTDGYAIAEMDLE
+704 KYTDGYEIAEMDLAL
-718 MRGPGDFI
+718 RGPGDFI

-747 NVLIEETVRLAREVT
+747 TALIEESVSLARAVI
-762 DRDPMLSAMPA
+762 DRDPTLSAMPA
-773 IRTQLDRL
+773 IRLQLDRL
-781 RLDEENTGN
+781 RRERETDNTGN

>member
-1 MQICHERIPYGGQ
+1 MDMG
-14 NIQISTQSARTIGV
+14 NWNTSVLALSGV
-28 GFVLDRRTRKLPSL
+28 GD
-42 HPLEKEKTLA
+42 
-52 NLFPI
+52 
-57 WYHNDTDEKKA
+57 
-68 AIIYMGKW
+68 
-76 NASTLSLTGVGEARR
+76 ARR
-91 AALEKAEIRTL
+91 AALEKAGIRTL

-120 PIAQLGEWEEGKPA
+120 PIARLCDLEEGKPA

-144 QVRMIRRGMTLCKF
+144 QFRVIRRGMNLTKF

-166 LEVTYFNMPYV
+166 LEITYFNMPYV
-177 RDTFHTGATFRFFGK
+177 REAFHIGATYRFFGK
-192 YTRAP
+192 YNRAP
-197 SGKMQAANP
+197 NGKLQSANP
-206 IYEPYAEDRA
+206 IYEPYAEDKPLA
-216 LPSIVPVYSLP
+216 SIVPVYSLP

-236 QMTGEALRICGPE
+236 QMTGEALRLCGAE
-249 IAETL
+249 ITETL
-254 PPEILQKMAL
+254 PPEILQRMAL
-264 PSRTYMINTLHR
+264 PARSYMIGALHR
-276 PQSMADLER
+276 PGNMAQLER

-299 LCMAQSGAGE
+299 LCMAQSGVGE
-309 AKPNPCVMAD
+309 AKPNPCIMAD
-319 TDTSPLTALL
+319 TDTTPLTALL

-334 GAQKRSIAE
+334 GAQSRAIAE

-349 GAFRMNRIL
+349 GKNRMNRIL

-365 KTVVAAAGAYLAVK
+365 KTVVAAASAYLAVK
-379 NGYRAAI
+379 NGYRAAL

-391 ILASQHYAD
+391 ILAAQHHAD
-400 LSPLFAALGIR
+400 LAPLFAGLGIR
-411 TALLTGSTPKKQRM
+411 AEILTGSTPKKKRT
-425 EIYAGLTDDVLTLD
+425 ELTDALTDETLTID
-439 GTGAVEVIIG
+439 GGGKVDIIIG

-470 QHRFGVLE
+470 QHRFGVME

-512 RSILDEM
+512 RSVLDEM
-519 PSGRQKVDTFLVD
+519 PAGRQKIDTFLVD
-532 SGYHARLL
+532 STFHERLV

-555 VCPAVEETAA
+555 VCPAVEEADP
-565 EEKASADPD
+565 EEKASADPED
-574 DLSNIPLSFEPEE
+574 FANMQLTIEPEE
-587 EKPPLKAAVAYAQ
+587 EKPPLKAAVAYAE
-600 TLSEELPELSV
+600 TLAKELPELSV
-611 AFVHGRMRPA
+611 AFVHGKLRPA
-621 EKDAVMQRFLSGD
+621 DKEAVMRRFVAGA

-676 GRGSAKSYFVMVT
+676 GRGQSKSYFVMVT
-689 DSVQEASVERLKVIK
+689 DSTQEASLERLRVIK
-704 KYTDGYAIAEMDLE
+704 KHTDGYEIAEMDLE
-718 MRGPGDFI
+718 LRGPGDFI

-747 NVLIEETVRLAREVT
+747 TDLIEESVSLARAVI
-762 DRDPMLSAMPA
+762 DRDPTLSTMPA
-773 IRTQLDRL
+773 VRVQLDKL
-781 RLDEENTGN
+781 RKERETDNTAN

>member
-1 MQICHERIPYGGQ
+1 MG
-14 NIQISTQSARTIGV
+14 NWNTSVLALSGV
-28 GFVLDRRTRKLPSL
+28 GD
-42 HPLEKEKTLA
+42 
-52 NLFPI
+52 
-57 WYHNDTDEKKA
+57 
-68 AIIYMGKW
+68 
-76 NASTLSLTGVGEARR
+76 ARR
-91 AALEKAEIRTL
+91 AALEKAGIRTL

-120 PIAQLGEWEEGKPA
+120 PIARLCDLEEGRPA

-144 QVRMIRRGMTLCKF
+144 QFRVIRRGMSLTKF

-166 LEVTYFNMPYV
+166 LEITYFNMPYV
-177 RDTFHTGATFRFFGK
+177 REAFHIGATYRFFGK
-192 YTRAP
+192 YNRAP
-197 SGKMQAANP
+197 NGKMQTANP
-206 IYEPYAEDRA
+206 IYEPFSEDKP

-236 QMTGEALRICGPE
+236 QMTGEALRLCGAE
-249 IAETL
+249 ITETL
-254 PPEILQKMAL
+254 PPEILQRMAL
-264 PSRTYMINTLHR
+264 PARSYMIHALHR
-276 PQSMADLER
+276 PENMAHLER

-319 TDTSPLTALL
+319 TDTTPLTALL
-329 PYPLT
+329 PYSLT
-334 GAQKRSIAE
+334 GAQSRAIAE

-349 GAFRMNRIL
+349 GKNRMNRIL

-379 NGYRAAI
+379 NGYRAAL

-391 ILASQHYAD
+391 ILAAQHHAD
-400 LSPLFAALGIR
+400 LAPLFAGLGIR
-411 TALLTGSTPKKQRM
+411 AELLTGSTPKKKRAQ
-425 EIYAGLTDDVLTLD
+425 ITDALTDETLTID
-439 GTGAVEVIIG
+439 GSGKVDVIIG

-470 QHRFGVLE
+470 QHRFGVME

-512 RSILDEM
+512 RSVLDEM
-519 PSGRQKVDTFLVD
+519 PAGRQKIDTFLVD
-532 SGYHARLL
+532 STFHERLI

-555 VCPAVEETAA
+555 VCPAVEEAEP
-565 EEKASADPD
+565 EEKASADPE
-574 DLSNIPLSFEPEE
+574 DLANMQLTLEPEE
-587 EKPPLKAAVAYAQ
+587 EKPPLKAAVAYAE
-600 TLSEELPELSV
+600 TLAQELPELSV
-611 AFVHGRMRPA
+611 AFVHGKMRPA
-621 EKDAVMQRFLSGD
+621 DKEEVMRRFVAGA

-676 GRGSAKSYFVMVT
+676 GRGQAKSYFVMVT
-689 DSVQEASVERLKVIK
+689 DSTQESSLERLRVIK
-704 KYTDGYAIAEMDLE
+704 KYMDGYEIAEMDLAL
-718 MRGPGDFI
+718 RGPGDFI

-747 NVLIEETVRLAREVT
+747 TALIEESVSLARAVI
-762 DRDPMLSAMPA
+762 DRDPTLSAMPA
-773 IRTQLDRL
+773 IRLQLDRL
-781 RLDEENTGN
+781 RRERETDNTGN

>member
-1 MQICHERIPYGGQ
+1 MG
-14 NIQISTQSARTIGV
+14 NWNTSVLALSGV
-28 GFVLDRRTRKLPSL
+28 GD
-42 HPLEKEKTLA
+42 
-52 NLFPI
+52 
-57 WYHNDTDEKKA
+57 
-68 AIIYMGKW
+68 
-76 NASTLSLTGVGEARR
+76 ARR
-91 AALEKAEIRTL
+91 AALEKAGIRTL

-120 PIAQLGEWEEGKPA
+120 PIARLCDLEEGKPA

-144 QVRMIRRGMTLCKF
+144 QFRVIRRGMSLTKF

-166 LEVTYFNMPYV
+166 LEITYFNMPYV
-177 RDTFHTGATFRFFGK
+177 REAFHIGATYRFFGK
-192 YTRAP
+192 YNRAP
-197 SGKMQAANP
+197 NGKMQTANP
-206 IYEPYAEDRA
+206 IYEPFSEDKP

-236 QMTGEALRICGPE
+236 QMTGEALRLCGAE
-249 IAETL
+249 ITETL
-254 PPEILQKMAL
+254 PPEILQRMAL
-264 PSRTYMINTLHR
+264 PARSYMIHALHR
-276 PQSMADLER
+276 PENMAHLER
-285 AKRRLVFEELFLQF
+285 AKRRLVFEELLLQF

-319 TDTSPLTALL
+319 TDTTPLTALL
-329 PYPLT
+329 PYSLT
-334 GAQKRSIAE
+334 GAQSRAIAE

-349 GAFRMNRIL
+349 GKNRMNRIL

-379 NGYRAAI
+379 NGYRAAL

-391 ILASQHYAD
+391 ILAAQHHAD
-400 LSPLFAALGIR
+400 LAPLFAGLGIR
-411 TALLTGSTPKKQRM
+411 AELLTGSTPKKKRAQ
-425 EIYAGLTDDVLTLD
+425 ITDALTDETLTID
-439 GTGAVEVIIG
+439 GSGKVDVIIG

-470 QHRFGVLE
+470 QHRFGVME

-512 RSILDEM
+512 RSVLDEM
-519 PSGRQKVDTFLVD
+519 PAGRQKIDTFLVD
-532 SGYHARLL
+532 STFHERLI

-555 VCPAVEETAA
+555 VCPAVEEAEP
-565 EEKASADPD
+565 EEKASADPE
-574 DLSNIPLSFEPEE
+574 DLANMQLTLEPEE
-587 EKPPLKAAVAYAQ
+587 EKPPLKAAVAYAE
-600 TLSEELPELSV
+600 TLAQELPELSV
-611 AFVHGRMRPA
+611 AFVHGKMRPA
-621 EKDAVMQRFLSGD
+621 DKEEVMRRFVAGA

-676 GRGSAKSYFVMVT
+676 GRGQAKSYFVMVT
-689 DSVQEASVERLKVIK
+689 DSTQESSLERLRVIK
-704 KYTDGYAIAEMDLE
+704 KYTDGYEIAEMDLAL
-718 MRGPGDFI
+718 RGPGDFI

-747 NVLIEETVRLAREVT
+747 TALIEECVSLARAVI
-762 DRDPMLSAMPA
+762 DRDPTLSAMPA
-773 IRTQLDRL
+773 IRLQLDRL
-781 RLDEENTGN
+781 RRERETDNTGN

>member
-1 MQICHERIPYGGQ
+1 MGNWNR
-14 NIQISTQSARTIGV
+14 S
-28 GFVLDRRTRKLPSL
+28 VLA
-42 HPLEKEKTLA
+42 LA
-52 NLFPI
+52 
-57 WYHNDTDEKKA
+57 
-68 AIIYMGKW
+68 
-76 NASTLSLTGVGEARR
+76 GVGEARR
-91 AALEKAEIRTL
+91 AALEKAGICTL

-120 PIAQLGEWEEGKPA
+120 SIARLAELDENTPC

-144 QVRMIRRGMTLCKF
+144 QFRVIRRGMSLTKF

-177 RDTFHTGATFRFFGK
+177 RDAFHIGATYRFFGK
-192 YTRAP
+192 YNRAP
-197 SGKMQAANP
+197 NGKMQTANP
-206 IYEPYAEDRA
+206 IYEPFSEDKP
-216 LPSIVPVYSLP
+216 LPAIVPVYSLP

-236 QMTGEALRICGPE
+236 QMTDEALRLCGAE

-254 PPEILQKMAL
+254 PPAILQEMAL
-264 PSRTYMINTLHR
+264 PARSYMIRTLHR
-276 PQSMADLER
+276 PETMADLER

-319 TDTSPLTALL
+319 TDTTPLTALL
-329 PYPLT
+329 PYSLT
-334 GAQKRSIAE
+334 GAQSRAIAE

-349 GAFRMNRIL
+349 GKNRMNRIL

-365 KTVVAAAGAYLAVK
+365 KTVVAAAGAYLTVK
-379 NGYRAAI
+379 NGYRAAL

-391 ILASQHYAD
+391 ILAAQHHAD
-400 LSPLFAALGIR
+400 LAPLFAGLGIR
-411 TALLTGSTPKKQRM
+411 AELLTGSTPKKKRAQ
-425 EIYAGLTDDVLTLD
+425 ITDALTDETLTID
-439 GTGAVEVIIG
+439 GSGKVDVIIG

-470 QHRFGVLE
+470 QHRFGVME

-487 GCHCLVMS
+487 CHCLVMS

-512 RSILDEM
+512 RSVLDEM
-519 PSGRQKVDTFLVD
+519 PAGRQKIDTFLVD
-532 SGYHARLL
+532 GTYHERLL

-555 VCPAVEETAA
+555 VCPAVEEAEP
-565 EEKASADPD
+565 EEKASADPE
-574 DLSNIPLSFEPEE
+574 DLANMQLTLEPEE
-587 EKPPLKAAVAYAQ
+587 EKPPLKAAVAYAE
-600 TLSEELPELSV
+600 TLAQELPELSV
-611 AFVHGRMRPA
+611 AFVHGKMRPA
-621 EKDAVMQRFLSGD
+621 DKEEVMRRFVAGA

-676 GRGSAKSYFVMVT
+676 GRGQAKSYFVMVT
-689 DSVQEASVERLKVIK
+689 DSTQESSLERLRVIK
-704 KYTDGYAIAEMDLE
+704 KYTDGYEIAEMDLAL
-718 MRGPGDFI
+718 RGPGDFI

-747 NVLIEETVRLAREVT
+747 TALIEESVSLARAVI
-762 DRDPMLSAMPA
+762 DRDPTLSAMPA
-773 IRTQLDRL
+773 IRLQLDRL
-781 RLDEENTGN
+781 RRERETDNTGN

>member
-1 MQICHERIPYGGQ
+1 MGNWNR
-14 NIQISTQSARTIGV
+14 S
-28 GFVLDRRTRKLPSL
+28 VLA
-42 HPLEKEKTLA
+42 LA
-52 NLFPI
+52 
-57 WYHNDTDEKKA
+57 
-68 AIIYMGKW
+68 
-76 NASTLSLTGVGEARR
+76 GVGEARR
-91 AALEKAEIRTL
+91 AALEKAGICTL

-120 PIAQLGEWEEGKPA
+120 SIARLAELDENTPC

-144 QVRMIRRGMTLCKF
+144 QFRVIRRGMSLTKF

-177 RDTFHTGATFRFFGK
+177 RDAFHIGATYRFFGK
-192 YTRAP
+192 YNRAP
-197 SGKMQAANP
+197 NGKMQTANP
-206 IYEPYAEDRA
+206 IYEPFSEDKP
-216 LPSIVPVYSLP
+216 LPAIVPVYSLP

-236 QMTGEALRICGPE
+236 QMTDEALRLCGAE

-254 PPEILQKMAL
+254 PPAILQEMAL
-264 PSRTYMINTLHR
+264 PARSYMIRTLHR
-276 PQSMADLER
+276 PETMADLER

-319 TDTSPLTALL
+319 TDTTPLTALL
-329 PYPLT
+329 PYSLT
-334 GAQKRSIAE
+334 GAQSRAIAE

-349 GAFRMNRIL
+349 GKNRMNRIL

-365 KTVVAAAGAYLAVK
+365 KTVVAAAGAYLTVK
-379 NGYRAAI
+379 NGYRAAL

-391 ILASQHYAD
+391 ILAAQHHAD
-400 LSPLFAALGIR
+400 LAPLFAGLGIR
-411 TALLTGSTPKKQRM
+411 AELLTGSTPKKKRAQ
-425 EIYAGLTDDVLTLD
+425 ITDALTDETLTID
-439 GTGAVEVIIG
+439 GSGKVDVIIG

-470 QHRFGVLE
+470 QHRFGVME

-512 RSILDEM
+512 RSVLDEM
-519 PSGRQKVDTFLVD
+519 PAGRQKIDTFLVD
-532 SGYHARLL
+532 STFHERLI

-555 VCPAVEETAA
+555 VCPAVEEAEP
-565 EEKASADPD
+565 EEKASADPE
-574 DLSNIPLSFEPEE
+574 DLANMQLTLEPEE
-587 EKPPLKAAVAYAQ
+587 EKPPLKAAVAYAE
-600 TLSEELPELSV
+600 TLAQELPELSV
-611 AFVHGRMRPA
+611 AFVHGKMRPA
-621 EKDAVMQRFLSGD
+621 DKEEVMRRFVAGA

-676 GRGSAKSYFVMVT
+676 GRGKAKSYFVMVT
-689 DSVQEASVERLKVIK
+689 DSKQEASLERLRVIK
-704 KYTDGYAIAEMDLE
+704 KYTDGYEIAEMDLAL
-718 MRGPGDFI
+718 RGPGDFI

-747 NVLIEETVRLAREVT
+747 TALIEESVSLARAVI
-762 DRDPMLSAMPA
+762 DRDPTLSAMPA
-773 IRTQLDRL
+773 IRLQLDRL
-781 RLDEENTGN
+781 RRERETDNTGN

>member
-1 MQICHERIPYGGQ
+1 MG
-14 NIQISTQSARTIGV
+14 NWNTSVLALSGV
-28 GFVLDRRTRKLPSL
+28 GD
-42 HPLEKEKTLA
+42 
-52 NLFPI
+52 
-57 WYHNDTDEKKA
+57 
-68 AIIYMGKW
+68 
-76 NASTLSLTGVGEARR
+76 ARR
-91 AALEKAEIRTL
+91 AALEKAGIRTL

-120 PIAQLGEWEEGKPA
+120 PIARLCDLEEGRPA

-144 QVRMIRRGMTLCKF
+144 QFRVIRRGMSLTKF

-166 LEVTYFNMPYV
+166 LEITYFNMPYV
-177 RDTFHTGATFRFFGK
+177 REAFHIGATYRFFGK
-192 YTRAP
+192 YNRAP
-197 SGKMQAANP
+197 NGKMQTANP
-206 IYEPYAEDRA
+206 IYEPFSEDKP

-236 QMTGEALRICGPE
+236 QMTGEALRLCGAE
-249 IAETL
+249 IMETL
-254 PPEILQKMAL
+254 PPEILQRMAL
-264 PSRTYMINTLHR
+264 PARSYMIHALHR
-276 PQSMADLER
+276 PENMAHLER

-309 AKPNPCVMAD
+309 AKPNPCAMAD
-319 TDTSPLTALL
+319 TDTTPLTALL
-329 PYPLT
+329 PYSLT
-334 GAQKRSIAE
+334 GAQSRAIAE

-349 GAFRMNRIL
+349 GKNRMNRIL

-379 NGYRAAI
+379 NGYRAAL

-391 ILASQHYAD
+391 ILAAQHHAD
-400 LSPLFAALGIR
+400 LAPLFAGLGIR
-411 TALLTGSTPKKQRM
+411 AELLTGSTPKKKRAQ
-425 EIYAGLTDDVLTLD
+425 ITDALTDETLTID
-439 GTGAVEVIIG
+439 GSGKVDVIIG

-470 QHRFGVLE
+470 QHRFGVME

-512 RSILDEM
+512 RSVLDEM
-519 PSGRQKVDTFLVD
+519 PAGRQKIDTFLVD
-532 SGYHARLL
+532 STFHERLI

-555 VCPAVEETAA
+555 ICPAVEEAEP
-565 EEKASADPD
+565 EEKASADPE
-574 DLSNIPLSFEPEE
+574 DLANMQLTLEPEE
-587 EKPPLKAAVAYAQ
+587 EKPPLKAAVAYAE
-600 TLSEELPELSV
+600 TLAQELPELSV
-611 AFVHGRMRPA
+611 AFVHGKMRPA
-621 EKDAVMQRFLSGD
+621 DKEEVMRRFVAGA

-676 GRGSAKSYFVMVT
+676 GRGQAKSYFVMVT
-689 DSVQEASVERLKVIK
+689 DSTQESSLERLRVIK
-704 KYTDGYAIAEMDLE
+704 KYTDGYEIAEMDLAL
-718 MRGPGDFI
+718 RGPGDFI

-747 NVLIEETVRLAREVT
+747 TALIEECVSLARAVI
-762 DRDPMLSAMPA
+762 DRDPTLSAMPA
-773 IRTQLDRL
+773 IRLQLDRL
-781 RLDEENTGN
+781 RKENEADNTGN

>member
-1 MQICHERIPYGGQ
+1 MGNWNR
-14 NIQISTQSARTIGV
+14 S
-28 GFVLDRRTRKLPSL
+28 VLA
-42 HPLEKEKTLA
+42 LA
-52 NLFPI
+52 
-57 WYHNDTDEKKA
+57 
-68 AIIYMGKW
+68 
-76 NASTLSLTGVGEARR
+76 GVGEARR
-91 AALEKAEIRTL
+91 AALEKAGICTL

-120 PIAQLGEWEEGKPA
+120 SIARLAELDENTPC

-144 QVRMIRRGMTLCKF
+144 QFRVIRRGMSLTKF

-177 RDTFHTGATFRFFGK
+177 RDAFHIGATYRFFGK
-192 YTRAP
+192 YNRAP
-197 SGKMQAANP
+197 NGKMQTANP
-206 IYEPYAEDRA
+206 IYEPFSEDKP
-216 LPSIVPVYSLP
+216 LPAIVPVYSLP

-236 QMTGEALRICGPE
+236 QMTDEALRLCGAE

-254 PPEILQKMAL
+254 PPAILQEMAL
-264 PSRTYMINTLHR
+264 PARSYMIRTLHR
-276 PQSMADLER
+276 PETMADLDR

-319 TDTSPLTALL
+319 TDTTPLTALL
-329 PYPLT
+329 PYSLT
-334 GAQKRSIAE
+334 GAQSRAIAE

-349 GAFRMNRIL
+349 GKNRMNRIL

-365 KTVVAAAGAYLAVK
+365 KTVVAAASAYLAVK
-379 NGYRAAI
+379 NGYRAAL

-391 ILASQHYAD
+391 ILAAQHYAD
-400 LSPLFAALGIR
+400 LAPLFAKLGIR
-411 TALLTGSTPKKQRM
+411 VELLTGSTPKKKRT
-425 EIYAGLTDDVLTLD
+425 EIAEALTDELLTI
-439 GTGAVEVIIG
+439 GGGGKVEFIIG
-449 THALLTESVV
+449 THALLTESVA

-470 QHRFGVLE
+470 QHRFGVME

-487 GCHCLVMS
+487 CHCLVMS

-512 RSILDEM
+512 RSVLDEM
-519 PSGRQKVDTFLVD
+519 PAGRQKIDTFLVD
-532 SGYHARLL
+532 GTFHERLI

-555 VCPAVEETAA
+555 VCPSVEEAQP
-565 EEKASADPD
+565 EEKASADPED
-574 DLSNIPLSFEPEE
+574 FVNMALDFASEE
-587 EKPPLKAAVAYAQ
+587 EKPPLKAAVAYAE
-600 TLSEELPELSV
+600 TLQKELPELSV
-611 AFVHGRMRPA
+611 AFVHGKLRPA
-621 EKDAVMQRFLSGD
+621 EKDAVMRRFVTGE

-676 GRGSAKSYFVMVT
+676 GRGQAKSYFVMVT
-689 DSVQEASVERLKVIK
+689 DSTQESSLERLRVIK
-704 KYTDGYAIAEMDLE
+704 KYTDGYEIAEMDLAL
-718 MRGPGDFI
+718 RGPGDFI

-747 NVLIEETVRLAREVT
+747 TALIEECVSLARTVI
-762 DRDPMLSAMPA
+762 DRDPTLSAMPA
-773 IRTQLDRL
+773 IRLQLDRL
-781 RLDEENTGN
+781 RRERETDNTGN

>member
-1 MQICHERIPYGGQ
+1 MGNWNR
-14 NIQISTQSARTIGV
+14 S
-28 GFVLDRRTRKLPSL
+28 VLA
-42 HPLEKEKTLA
+42 LA
-52 NLFPI
+52 
-57 WYHNDTDEKKA
+57 
-68 AIIYMGKW
+68 
-76 NASTLSLTGVGEARR
+76 GVGEARR
-91 AALEKAEIRTL
+91 AALEKAGICTL

-120 PIAQLGEWEEGKPA
+120 SIARLAELDENTPC

-144 QVRMIRRGMTLCKF
+144 QFRVIRRGMSLTKF

-177 RDTFHTGATFRFFGK
+177 RDAFHIGATYRFFGK
-192 YTRAP
+192 YNRAP
-197 SGKMQAANP
+197 NGKMQTANP
-206 IYEPYAEDRA
+206 IYEPFSEDKP
-216 LPSIVPVYSLP
+216 LPAIVPVYSLP

-236 QMTGEALRICGPE
+236 QMTDEALRLCGAE

-254 PPEILQKMAL
+254 PPAILQEMAL
-264 PSRTYMINTLHR
+264 PARSYMIRTLHR
-276 PQSMADLER
+276 PENMADLER
-285 AKRRLVFEELFLQF
+285 AKRRLVFEELLLQF

-319 TDTSPLTALL
+319 TDTTPLTALL
-329 PYPLT
+329 PYSLT
-334 GAQKRSIAE
+334 GAQSRAIAE

-349 GAFRMNRIL
+349 GKNRMNRIL

-365 KTVVAAAGAYLAVK
+365 KTVVAAAGAYLTVK
-379 NGYRAAI
+379 NGYRAAL

-391 ILASQHYAD
+391 ILAAQHHAD
-400 LSPLFAALGIR
+400 LAPLFAGLGIR
-411 TALLTGSTPKKQRM
+411 AELLTGSTPKKKRAQ
-425 EIYAGLTDDVLTLD
+425 ITDALTDETLTIDGSGKLD
-439 GTGAVEVIIG
+439 VIIG
-449 THALLTESVV
+449 THALLTESVA

-470 QHRFGVLE
+470 QHRFGVME

-512 RSILDEM
+512 RSVLDEM
-519 PSGRQKVDTFLVD
+519 PAGRQKIDTFLVD
-532 SGYHARLL
+532 STFHERLI

-555 VCPAVEETAA
+555 VCPAVEEAEP
-565 EEKASADPD
+565 EEKASADPE
-574 DLSNIPLSFEPEE
+574 DLANMQLTLEPEE
-587 EKPPLKAAVAYAQ
+587 EKPPLKAAVAYAE
-600 TLSEELPELSV
+600 TLAQELPELSV
-611 AFVHGRMRPA
+611 AFVHGKMRPA
-621 EKDAVMQRFLSGD
+621 DKEEVMRRFVAGE

-676 GRGSAKSYFVMVT
+676 GRGKAKSYFVMVT
-689 DSVQEASVERLKVIK
+689 DSKQEASLERLRVIK
-704 KYTDGYAIAEMDLE
+704 KYTDGYEIAEMDLAL
-718 MRGPGDFI
+718 RGPGDFI

-747 NVLIEETVRLAREVT
+747 TALIEESVSLARAVI
-762 DRDPMLSAMPA
+762 DRDPTLSAMPA
-773 IRTQLDRL
+773 IRLQLDRL
-781 RLDEENTGN
+781 RRERETDNTGN

>member
-1 MQICHERIPYGGQ
+1 MGNWNR
-14 NIQISTQSARTIGV
+14 S
-28 GFVLDRRTRKLPSL
+28 VLA
-42 HPLEKEKTLA
+42 LA
-52 NLFPI
+52 
-57 WYHNDTDEKKA
+57 
-68 AIIYMGKW
+68 
-76 NASTLSLTGVGEARR
+76 GVGEARR
-91 AALEKAEIRTL
+91 AALEKAGICTL

-120 PIAQLGEWEEGKPA
+120 SIARLAELDENTPC

-144 QVRMIRRGMTLCKF
+144 QFRVIRRGMSLTKF

-177 RDTFHTGATFRFFGK
+177 RDAFHIGATYRFFGK
-192 YTRAP
+192 YNRAP
-197 SGKMQAANP
+197 NGKMQTANP
-206 IYEPYAEDRA
+206 IYEPFSEDKP
-216 LPSIVPVYSLP
+216 LPAIVPVYSLP

-236 QMTGEALRICGPE
+236 QMTDEALRLCGAE

-254 PPEILQKMAL
+254 PPAILQEMAL
-264 PSRTYMINTLHR
+264 PARSYMIRTLHR
-276 PQSMADLER
+276 PETMADLER

-319 TDTSPLTALL
+319 TDTTPLTALL
-329 PYPLT
+329 PYSLT
-334 GAQKRSIAE
+334 GAQSRAIAE

-349 GAFRMNRIL
+349 GKNRMNRIL

-365 KTVVAAAGAYLAVK
+365 KTVVAAAGAYLTVK
-379 NGYRAAI
+379 NGYRAAL

-391 ILASQHYAD
+391 ILAAQHHAD
-400 LSPLFAALGIR
+400 LAPLFAGLGIR
-411 TALLTGSTPKKQRM
+411 AELLTGSTPKKKRAQ
-425 EIYAGLTDDVLTLD
+425 ITDALTDETLTID
-439 GTGAVEVIIG
+439 GSGKVEFIIG

-470 QHRFGVLE
+470 QHRFGVME

-512 RSILDEM
+512 RSVLDEM
-519 PSGRQKVDTFLVD
+519 PAGRQKIDTFLVD
-532 SGYHARLL
+532 STFHERLI

-555 VCPAVEETAA
+555 VCPAVEEAEP
-565 EEKASADPD
+565 EEKASADPE
-574 DLSNIPLSFEPEE
+574 DLANMQLTLEPEE
-587 EKPPLKAAVAYAQ
+587 EKPPLKAAVAYAE
-600 TLSEELPELSV
+600 TLAQELPELSV
-611 AFVHGRMRPA
+611 AFVHGKLRPA
-621 EKDAVMQRFLSGD
+621 DKEEVMRRFVAGV

-676 GRGSAKSYFVMVT
+676 GRGQAKSYFVMVT
-689 DSVQEASVERLKVIK
+689 DSTQESSLERLRVIK
-704 KYTDGYAIAEMDLE
+704 KYTDGYEIAEMDLAL
-718 MRGPGDFI
+718 RGPGDFI

-747 NVLIEETVRLAREVT
+747 TALIEESVSLARAVI
-762 DRDPMLSAMPA
+762 DRDPTLSAMPA
-773 IRTQLDRL
+773 IRLQLDRL
-781 RLDEENTGN
+781 RRERETDNTGN

>member
-1 MQICHERIPYGGQ
+1 MGNWNR
-14 NIQISTQSARTIGV
+14 S
-28 GFVLDRRTRKLPSL
+28 VLA
-42 HPLEKEKTLA
+42 LA
-52 NLFPI
+52 
-57 WYHNDTDEKKA
+57 
-68 AIIYMGKW
+68 
-76 NASTLSLTGVGEARR
+76 GVGEARR
-91 AALEKAEIRTL
+91 AALEKAGICTL

-120 PIAQLGEWEEGKPA
+120 SIARLAELDENTPC

-144 QVRMIRRGMTLCKF
+144 QFRVIRRGMSLTKF

-177 RDTFHTGATFRFFGK
+177 RDAFHIGGTYRFFGK
-192 YTRAP
+192 YNRAP
-197 SGKMQAANP
+197 NGKMQTANP
-206 IYEPYAEDRA
+206 IYEPFSEDKP

-236 QMTGEALRICGPE
+236 QMTDEALRLCGAE

-254 PPEILQKMAL
+254 PPAILQEMAL
-264 PSRTYMINTLHR
+264 PARSYMIRTLHR
-276 PQSMADLER
+276 PETMADLDR
-285 AKRRLVFEELFLQF
+285 AKRRLVFEELLLQF

-309 AKPNPCVMAD
+309 RKPNGCVLAD
-319 TDTSPLTALL
+319 TDISPLTALL

-334 GAQKRSIAE
+334 GAQTRAIGE
-343 IAADVS
+343 IAADVA
-349 GAFRMNRIL
+349 GAYRMNRIL

-365 KTVVAAAGAYLAVK
+365 KTVVAAASAYLAVK
-379 NGYRAAI
+379 NGYRAAL

-391 ILASQHYAD
+391 ILAAQHYAD
-400 LSPLFAALGIR
+400 LAPLFAKLGIR
-411 TALLTGSTPKKQRM
+411 VELLTGSTPKKKRT
-425 EIYAGLTDDVLTLD
+425 EIAEALTDELLTI
-439 GTGAVEVIIG
+439 GGGGKVEFIIG

-470 QHRFGVLE
+470 QHRFGVME

-487 GCHCLVMS
+487 CHCLVMS

-512 RSILDEM
+512 RSVLDEM
-519 PSGRQKVDTFLVD
+519 PAGRQKIDTFLVD
-532 SGYHARLL
+532 STFHERLI

-555 VCPAVEETAA
+555 VCPAVEEAEP
-565 EEKASADPD
+565 EEKASADPE
-574 DLSNIPLSFEPEE
+574 DLANMQLTLEPEE
-587 EKPPLKAAVAYAQ
+587 EKPPLKAAVAYAE
-600 TLSEELPELSV
+600 TLAQELPELSV
-611 AFVHGRMRPA
+611 AFVHGKMRPA
-621 EKDAVMQRFLSGD
+621 DKEEVMRRFVAGA

-676 GRGSAKSYFVMVT
+676 GRGKAKSYFVMVT
-689 DSVQEASVERLKVIK
+689 DSKQEASLERLRVIK
-704 KYTDGYAIAEMDLE
+704 KYTDGYEIAEMDLAL
-718 MRGPGDFI
+718 RGPGDFI

-747 NVLIEETVRLAREVT
+747 TALIEESVSLARAVI
-762 DRDPMLSAMPA
+762 DRDPTLSAMPA
-773 IRTQLDRL
+773 IRLQLDRL
-781 RLDEENTGN
+781 RRERETDNTGN

>member
-1 MQICHERIPYGGQ
+1 MGNWNR
-14 NIQISTQSARTIGV
+14 S
-28 GFVLDRRTRKLPSL
+28 VLA
-42 HPLEKEKTLA
+42 LA
-52 NLFPI
+52 
-57 WYHNDTDEKKA
+57 
-68 AIIYMGKW
+68 
-76 NASTLSLTGVGEARR
+76 GVGEARR
-91 AALEKAEIRTL
+91 AALEKAGICTL

-120 PIAQLGEWEEGKPA
+120 SIARLAELDENTPC

-144 QVRMIRRGMTLCKF
+144 QFRVIRRGMSLTKF

-177 RDTFHTGATFRFFGK
+177 RDAFHIGATYRFFGK
-192 YTRAP
+192 YNRAP
-197 SGKMQAANP
+197 NGKMQTANP
-206 IYEPYAEDRA
+206 IYEPFSENKP
-216 LPSIVPVYSLP
+216 LPAIVPVYSLP

-236 QMTGEALRICGPE
+236 QMTDEALRLCGAE

-254 PPEILQKMAL
+254 PPAILQEMAL
-264 PSRTYMINTLHR
+264 PARSYMIRTLHR
-276 PQSMADLER
+276 PETMADLER

-309 AKPNPCVMAD
+309 RKPNGCVLTD
-319 TDTSPLTALL
+319 TDISPLTALL

-334 GAQKRSIAE
+334 GAQTRAIGE
-343 IAADVS
+343 IAADVA
-349 GAFRMNRIL
+349 GAYRMNRIL

-365 KTVVAAAGAYLAVK
+365 KTVVAAASAYLTVK
-379 NGYRAAI
+379 NGYRAAL

-391 ILASQHYAD
+391 ILAAQHYAD
-400 LSPLFAALGIR
+400 LAPLFAKLGIR
-411 TALLTGSTPKKQRM
+411 VELLTGSTPKKKRT
-425 EIYAGLTDDVLTLD
+425 EIAEALTDELLTID
-439 GTGAVEVIIG
+439 GSGKVEFIIG

-470 QHRFGVLE
+470 QHRFGVME

-512 RSILDEM
+512 RSVLDEM
-519 PSGRQKVDTFLVD
+519 PAGRQKIDTFLVD
-532 SGYHARLL
+532 STFHERLI

-555 VCPAVEETAA
+555 VCPAVEEAEP
-565 EEKASADPD
+565 EEKASADPE
-574 DLSNIPLSFEPEE
+574 DLANMQLTLEPEE
-587 EKPPLKAAVAYAQ
+587 EKPPLKAAVAYAE
-600 TLSEELPELSV
+600 TLAQELPELSV
-611 AFVHGRMRPA
+611 AFVHGKMRPA
-621 EKDAVMQRFLSGD
+621 DKEEVMRRFVAGE

-676 GRGSAKSYFVMVT
+676 GRGKAKSYFVMVT
-689 DSVQEASVERLKVIK
+689 DSTQESSLERLRVIK
-704 KYTDGYAIAEMDLE
+704 KYTDGYEIAEMDLAL
-718 MRGPGDFI
+718 RGPGDFI

-747 NVLIEETVRLAREVT
+747 TALIEESVSLARAVI
-762 DRDPMLSAMPA
+762 DRDPTLSAMPA
-773 IRTQLDRL
+773 IRLQLDRL
-781 RLDEENTGN
+781 RRERETDNTGN